1 MVKKRIKLE
10 NVTSELVSAL
20 FSIITDHKGAST
32 IHYSGMENYLCRDV
46 LITTSMSNRHAE
58 TIAEYLGKYL
68 KENNIYF
75 NSSLNTTAENMST
88 DWIVIDCLQIMIH
101 MMVPGKREYYNID
114 ALMLEIG
121 GKKITIQESSKSE
134 DDDVYTL
141 DHVVTKENDI
151 QS

>member
-1 MVKKRIKLE
+1 MIRKRIKLE
-10 NVTSELVSAL
+10 NITSDLISAL
-20 FSIITDHKGAST
+20 FSIITDHKGMNT
-32 IHYSGMENYLCRDV
+32 IHYSGMENYLCRDI

-75 NSSLNTTAENMST
+75 NSSLNTTAENIST

-101 MMVPGKREYYNID
+101 MMVPSKREYYNID

-121 GKKITIQESSKSE
+121 GKKAMVQEAENIQNEE
-134 DDDVYTL
+134 TYTL
-141 DHVVTKENDI
+141 DHVITRAE
-151 QS
+151 